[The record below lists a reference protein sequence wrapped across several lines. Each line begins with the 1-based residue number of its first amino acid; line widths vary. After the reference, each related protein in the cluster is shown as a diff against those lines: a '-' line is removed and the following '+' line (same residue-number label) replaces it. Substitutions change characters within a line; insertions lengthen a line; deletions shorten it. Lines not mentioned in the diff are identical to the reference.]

1 MNKNIFYKSI
11 CGVIAVIVLFGC
23 SSLSAP
29 DKVSSANTE
38 IMQFDNQ
45 IKNNSLAIDP
55 SENLAVALYS
65 DDSVVRIY
73 NLKNHSLITT
83 LNYVTP
89 RNVEFAAD
97 GKSFYISDSSLG
109 VIRQISVGDF
119 STLREINIGKG
130 AFGFAIDG
138 KYMFVNNEAENT
150 VSVINISTWQVEH
163 VIDGFANPRQGIKVG
178 PSGKYVYVTNF
189 KGDDVRIVNTET
201 WRIERTLSGIP
212 GVRAIAISPDETKL
226 YGASSQSNSLRV
238 VSIQSNR
245 LIKTMPTEKDPY
257 GASLSKD
264 GKTLITGNK
273 EDNSV
278 QVFDASN
285 YKLIKTIRGF
295 IEPRQAIVYSKTQ
308 GQIYVLQKD
317 LSIAVVNYNSNL
329 NNLTIIK

>member
-1 MNKNIFYKSI
+1 MNKNIFYKRI
-11 CGVIAVIVLFGC
+11 YGVIAVIILFGC
-23 SSLSAP
+23 SSLP
-29 DKVSSANTE
+29 TPHKTSSATTE
-38 IMQFDNQ
+38 VVQFDNQ
-45 IKNNSLAIDP
+45 IKNNSLTVDP

-65 DDSVVRIY
+65 DDSLVRVY

-83 LNYVTP
+83 LDYVTP
-89 RNVEFAAD
+89 RNAQFAAD

-109 VIRQISVGDF
+109 IIRQISVGDF

-150 VSVINISTWQVEH
+150 LSVINLNTWQVEH
-163 VIDGFANPRQGIKVG
+163 AIDGFANPRQGIKVG

-189 KGDDVRIVNTET
+189 QGDDVRIVNTET
-201 WRIERTLSGIP
+201 WKIERVLSGIP

-238 VSIQSNR
+238 VLIQSNQ
-245 LIKTMPTEKDPY
+245 LIKAMPTEKDPY
-257 GASLSKD
+257 GTSLSKD
-264 GKTLITGNK
+264 GKILITGNK

-278 QVFDASN
+278 QVFDTSN

-295 IEPRQAIVYSKTQ
+295 NEPRQAIVYSKTQ

-317 LSIAVVNYNSNL
+317 LSIAVVNYNSNP